1 MIPAAIEAAEISFRI
16 AGFPMQLPLL
26 ALAMASFGI
35 GTTEFV
41 IMGLLPEVAAD
52 LGVSIPAAGLLI
64 TGYALG
70 VVIGA
75 PIVAVIT
82 NPLPRK
88 ATLMGLASV
97 FVIGNLLC
105 AIAPD
110 YWFLMGA
117 RVVTAFCHGAFFG
130 IGAVVASSLVPPNQ
144 RASAIALMFAGLTL
158 ANVLGVP
165 LGTALGQAFG
175 WRSTFWAVVGI
186 GILAVSAIALWVPR
200 DIPHSAGNILREFA
214 VLKRPQ
220 VLLTMMMSVTASASL
235 FCVFTYIAPL
245 LREVTGI
252 APHSVTY
259 VLLLFGVGITIGNL
273 VGGRLADWRL
283 MPSLMSAFVGIT
295 AILVVLV
302 FTGTSALAAVITIFI
317 WGILVFVVV
326 PPIQMRVVDAAEGAP
341 NLASTLNQGAF
352 NLGNAA
358 GAWIGG
364 AAITMGIGYGELP
377 WVGAFL
383 ACAALGLCMVSQ
395 VLEKRS
401 GGLLPDCPAT
411 CEES

>member
-1 MIPAAIEAAEISFRI
+1 
-16 AGFPMQLPLL
+16 MQLPLL

-52 LGVSIPAAGLLI
+52 LGVSIPAAGLLV

-70 VVIGA
+70 VVVGA
-75 PIVAVIT
+75 PIVAIIT
-82 NPLPRK
+82 NSLPRK
-88 ATLMGLASV
+88 ATLMGLASM
-97 FVIGNLLC
+97 FVLGNFLC

-110 YWFLMGA
+110 YWFLMAA

-130 IGAVVASSLVPPNQ
+130 IGAVVAASLVPVNQ

-165 LGTALGQAFG
+165 LGTALGQAWG
-175 WRSTFWAVVGI
+175 WRSTFWAVVLI

-220 VLLTMMMSVTASASL
+220 VVLTMLMSVLASASL
-235 FCVFTYIAPL
+235 FTVFTYIAPL
-245 LREVTGI
+245 LREVTGLT
-252 APHSVTY
+252 PHTVTY
-259 VLLLFGVGITIGNL
+259 VLLLFGVGITIGNIL
-273 VGGRLADWRL
+273 GGRLADWRL
-283 MPSLMSAFVGIT
+283 MPSLMASFIGLTVVMVAMVFTSAFVVA
-295 AILVVLV
+295 AIATV
-302 FTGTSALAAVITIFI
+302 FV
-317 WGILVFVVV
+317 WGILVFAVV
-326 PPIQMRVVDAAEGAP
+326 PPIQTRVVDAAVGAP

-364 AAITMGIGYGELP
+364 AAITVGIGYAELP
-377 WVGAFL
+377 WVGAAL
-383 ACAALGLCMVSQ
+383 AVGALGLCMLSQ
-395 VLEKRS
+395 ALERRD
-401 GGLLPDCPAT
+401 GGLVSAADSPA
-411 CEES
+411 CEEC

>member
-1 MIPAAIEAAEISFRI
+1 
-16 AGFPMQLPLL
+16 MQLPLL

-52 LGVSIPAAGLLI
+52 LGVSIPAAGLLV

-70 VVIGA
+70 VVVGA

-82 NPLPRK
+82 NSLPRK
-88 ATLMGLASV
+88 ATLMGLASM
-97 FVIGNLLC
+97 FVLGNFLC
-105 AIAPD
+105 AVAPD

-130 IGAVVASSLVPPNQ
+130 IGAVVAASLVPVNQ

-165 LGTALGQAFG
+165 LGTALGQAWG
-175 WRSTFWAVVGI
+175 WRSTFWAVVLI

-200 DIPHSAGNILREFA
+200 DIPHSAGNIIKEFA

-220 VLLTMMMSVTASASL
+220 VVLTMLMSVLASASL
-235 FCVFTYIAPL
+235 FTVFTYIAPL
-245 LREVTGI
+245 LREVTGLT
-252 APHSVTY
+252 PHTVTY
-259 VLLLFGVGITIGNL
+259 VLLLFGVGITIGNIL
-273 VGGRLADWRL
+273 GGRLADWRL
-283 MPSLMSAFVGIT
+283 MPSLMATFIGL
-295 AILVVLV
+295 AVVMVALV
-302 FTGTSALAAVITIFI
+302 FTSASAVAAIATVFV
-317 WGILVFVVV
+317 WGILVFAVV
-326 PPIQMRVVDAAEGAP
+326 PPIQTRVVDAALGAP

-364 AAITMGIGYGELP
+364 GAITVGIGYADLP
-377 WVGAFL
+377 WVSAAL
-383 ACAALGLCMVSQ
+383 AVGALGLCMVSQ
-395 VLEKRS
+395 ALERRD
-401 GGLLPDCPAT
+401 GGLVRERETAA
-411 CEES
+411 CEEC

>member
-1 MIPAAIEAAEISFRI
+1 
-16 AGFPMQLPLL
+16 MQLPLL

-52 LGVSIPAAGLLI
+52 LSVSIPAAGLLV

-88 ATLMGLASV
+88 VTLIGLASM
-97 FVIGNLLC
+97 FVVGNFLC

-130 IGAVVASSLVPPNQ
+130 IGAVVAASLVPPKQ

-165 LGTALGQAFG
+165 LGTALGQHLG
-175 WRSTFWAVVGI
+175 WRSTFWAVVII

-200 DIPHSAGNILREFA
+200 DIPHSAGNIIREFA

-220 VLLTMMMSVTASASL
+220 VLLTMMMSVLASASL
-235 FCVFTYIAPL
+235 FSVFTYIAPL
-245 LREVTGI
+245 LRDVTGL
-252 APHSVTY
+252 AAHNVTY

-273 VGGRLADWRL
+273 LGGRLADWRL
-283 MPSLMSAFVGIT
+283 MPSLMASFIGLT
-295 AILVVLV
+295 AVLVVLV
-302 FTGTSALAAVITIFI
+302 FITSYEVATVATVFV
-317 WGILVFVVV
+317 WGILVFAVV
-326 PPIQMRVVDAAEGAP
+326 PPIQMRVVDAAVGAP

-364 AAITMGIGYGELP
+364 AAITVGVGYAELP
-377 WVGAFL
+377 WVGAVL
-383 ACAALGLCMVSQ
+383 AVGALGLCVVSQ
-395 VLEKRS
+395 ALEKRD
-401 GGLLPDCPAT
+401 GGLVEPRDCEPGAA
-411 CEES
+411 CEEY

>member
-1 MIPAAIEAAEISFRI
+1 
-16 AGFPMQLPLL
+16 MQLPLL

-41 IMGLLPEVAAD
+41 IMGLLPEVATD
-52 LGVSIPAAGLLI
+52 LGVSIPAAGLLV

-75 PIVAVIT
+75 PIVAIIT
-82 NPLPRK
+82 NALPRK
-88 ATLMGLASV
+88 GTLMGLASV
-97 FVIGNLLC
+97 FVIGNFLC
-105 AIAPD
+105 AVAPD

-130 IGAVVASSLVPPNQ
+130 IGAVVAANLVPPRQ

-165 LGTALGQAFG
+165 LGTALGQALG
-175 WRSTFWAVVGI
+175 WRSTFWAVVVI

-200 DIPHSAGNILREFA
+200 DIPHSAGNIIREFA

-220 VLLTMMMSVTASASL
+220 VLLTMMMSVLASASL
-235 FCVFTYIAPL
+235 FTVFTYIAPL
-245 LREVTGI
+245 LRDVTGLT
-252 APHSVTY
+252 PHVVTY
-259 VLLLFGVGITIGNL
+259 VLLLFGVGITIGNIL
-273 VGGRLADWRL
+273 GGKLADWRL
-283 MPSLMSAFVGIT
+283 MPSLMATFVGLA

-302 FTGTSALAAVITIFI
+302 FASADMVAVVATVFV
-317 WGILVFVVV
+317 WGVLVFAVV
-326 PPIQMRVVDAAEGAP
+326 PPIQMRVVDAAVGAP

-364 AAITMGIGYGELP
+364 AAITLGVGYVDLP
-377 WVGAFL
+377 WIGAALSVG
-383 ACAALGLCMVSQ
+383 ALGLCMVSQ
-395 VLEKRS
+395 SLERRA
-401 GGLLPDCPAT
+401 GGLVVAGEPA
-411 CEES
+411 CEEG

>member
-1 MIPAAIEAAEISFRI
+1 
-16 AGFPMQLPLL
+16 MQLPLL

-52 LGVSIPAAGLLI
+52 LGVTIPAAGMLV

-75 PIVAVIT
+75 PIVAIIT

-88 ATLMGLASV
+88 LTLMVLASV
-97 FVIGNLLC
+97 FVLGNLLC

-110 YWFLMGA
+110 YWLLMGA

-130 IGAVVASSLVPPNQ
+130 IGAVVAASLVPPKQ

-165 LGTALGQAFG
+165 LGTALGQALG
-175 WRSTFWAVVGI
+175 WRSTFWAVVLI
-186 GILAVSAIALWVPR
+186 GIVAVSAIAIWVPR
-200 DIPHSAGNILREFA
+200 DIPHSAGNILREFG

-220 VLLTMMMSVTASASL
+220 VAITMLISMFASANL
-235 FCVFTYIAPL
+235 FVVFTYIAPM
-245 LREVTGI
+245 LRDVTGLS
-252 APHSVTY
+252 PHAVTY
-259 VLLLFGVGITIGNL
+259 VLLLFGVGITIGNIL
-273 VGGRLADWRL
+273 GGKLADWRL
-283 MPSLMSAFVGIT
+283 MPSLMGMFLALAV
-295 AILVVLV
+295 ILVAMV
-302 FTGTSALAAVITIFI
+302 FALPSPTLAVIA
-317 WGILVFVVV
+317 VFVWSIVV
-326 PPIQMRVVDAAEGAP
+326 FAVVAPIQTRVVDAAVEAP

-364 AAITMGIGYGELP
+364 VAITFGASYADLP
-377 WVGAFL
+377 WMGALLSVG
-383 ACAALGLCMVSQ
+383 ALGLCMASQ
-395 VLEKRS
+395 AMERRN
-401 GGLLPDCPAT
+401 GGLATIPDVA
-411 CEES
+411 CEEC

>member
-1 MIPAAIEAAEISFRI
+1 
-16 AGFPMQLPLL
+16 MQLPLL

-52 LGVSIPAAGLLI
+52 LSVTIPAAGLLV

-75 PIVAVIT
+75 PIVAIIT
-82 NPLPRK
+82 NSLPRK
-88 ATLMGLASV
+88 ATLIGLSSM
-97 FVIGNLLC
+97 FVVGNFLC
-105 AIAPD
+105 AVAPD

-130 IGAVVASSLVPPNQ
+130 IGAVVAANLVPPNQ

-165 LGTALGQAFG
+165 LGTALGQALG
-175 WRSTFWAVVGI
+175 WRSTFWAVVLI
-186 GILAVSAIALWVPR
+186 GMLAVSAIAIWVPR
-200 DIPHSAGNILREFA
+200 DIPHAAGNIIREFA

-220 VLLTMMMSVTASASL
+220 VLLTMMMSVLASASL
-235 FCVFTYIAPL
+235 FSVFTYIAPL
-245 LREVTGI
+245 LRDVTGFT
-252 APHSVTY
+252 PHTVTY

-273 VGGRLADWRL
+273 LGGRLADWRL
-283 MPSLMSAFVGIT
+283 MPSLMASFVGLT
-295 AILVVLV
+295 VVLV
-302 FTGTSALAAVITIFI
+302 AFVFLSPFAAAAVATVFI
-317 WGILVFVVV
+317 WGILVFAVV
-326 PPIQMRVVDAAEGAP
+326 PPIQMRVVDAAVGAP

-364 AAITMGIGYGELP
+364 AAITVGIGYAELP
-377 WVGAFL
+377 WVGAAL
-383 ACAALGLCMVSQ
+383 AVGALGLCVVSQ
-395 VLEKRS
+395 SLERRA
-401 GGLLPDCPAT
+401 GGLVEAT
-411 CEES
+411 GGACEEC